1 MCIRD
6 RSFTCLNFKS
16 MKAKRMIKKFVA
28 IVVLI
33 LVATL
38 SVAGC
43 TSSNNSPSP
52 SAQATSSALS
62 TSVTGNASTSR
73 QGVDISVSYVG
84 SPESIGPLN
93 ATPSDGY
100 KWFVYNEPL
109 VAVARRC
116 VERPNAF
123 RRPDV
128 THGDID
134 PLT

>member
-1 MCIRD
+1 
-6 RSFTCLNFKS
+6 

-73 QGVDISVSYVG
+73 QGVDISVSYDG
-84 SPESIGPLN
+84 SPESIRPHN
-93 ATPSDGY
+93 ATPSDGLPRY
-100 KWFVYNEPL
+100 VYNVMIKDIMVIDYLEM
-109 VAVARRC
+109 
-116 VERPNAF
+116 
-123 RRPDV
+123 V
-128 THGDID
+128 T
-134 PLT
+134 

>member
-52 SAQATSSALS
+52 SAQATSSVEHVRYWERVHF
-62 TSVTGNASTSR
+62 TSGGRYLRELRRVAGKHWAAQRNAER
-73 QGVDISVSYVG
+73 RLQVVRLQRHDQG
-84 SPESIGPLN
+84 
-93 ATPSDGY
+93 
-100 KWFVYNEPL
+100 
-109 VAVARRC
+109 
-116 VERPNAF
+116 
-123 RRPDV
+123 
-128 THGDID
+128 H
-134 PLT
+134 

>member
-1 MCIRD
+1 
-6 RSFTCLNFKS
+6 
-16 MKAKRMIKKFVA
+16 MIKKFVA

-100 KWFVYNEPL
+100 KWFVYN
-109 VAVARRC
+109 
-116 VERPNAF
+116 
-123 RRPDV
+123 V
-128 THGDID
+128 TIKDINVTD
-134 PLT
+134 